1 VNIDRGLRSAQVEEA
16 SAGPKEP
23 KAGPVFPNNEI
34 DTEETSVR
42 DKFGSKKEIVS
53 IEAVTNTI
61 QELTI
66 PRIIQIRLSST
77 TFSLKRIAMTFF
89 G

>member
-1 VNIDRGLRSAQVEEA
+1 VEAA
-16 SAGPKEP
+16 SAGPNEP
-23 KAGPVFPNNEI
+23 RPGPVLPSNEI

-42 DKFGSKKEIVS
+42 DKLGSRNEIVS
-53 IEAVTNTI
+53 IDIVTKTI

-66 PRIIQIRLSST
+66 PSIIQILLSST

>member
-1 VNIDRGLRSAQVEEA
+1 MDNGLRSAQVEAA

-23 KAGPVFPNNEI
+23 KPGPVLPNKEI

-42 DKFGSKKEIVS
+42 DKLGSRKEIVS
-53 IEAVTNTI
+53 IDIVTNTI

-66 PRIIQIRLSST
+66 PSIIQIRLSST
-77 TFSLKRIAMTFF
+77 TFSLKRIAITFF